1 MPNRKLHINIGQF
14 FKIFTLG
21 MLLLLSP
28 CSVRNS
34 LQSVLDIEQTEV
46 TSKSKV
52 AQLNSNCVS
61 LIASEISASSHN
73 KKQSKPNDLVLLNSD
88 YIGLKF
94 VSFSEKQIPFQTVNQ
109 YVTPLKVPLYILYKN
124 KKDFILA

>member
-1 MPNRKLHINIGQF
+1 MSNIKTHNNFYQF
-14 FKIFTLG
+14 FKIFSLG

-34 LQSVLDIEQTEV
+34 IQSALQLEQTEV
-46 TSKSKV
+46 TNKSKV
-52 AQLNSNCVS
+52 AQLNSNCVTFDTS
-61 LIASEISASSHN
+61 KIGVSSHS
-73 KKQSKPNDLVLLNSD
+73 KKQSKANNLVSLNSN

-109 YVTPLKVPLYILYKN
+109 CVVPLKVPLYILYKN